1 MGFYGRQ
8 WNALGL
14 APSSTGK
21 GRKTAVSIYFWLIG
35 SIAACRRGGLQ
46 ERNSHVDALPL
57 LIRGRDEEPQTRLG
71 AAFA

>member
-1 MGFYGRQ
+1 MEC
-8 WNALGL
+8 
-14 APSSTGK
+14 TGAGAFIHGK
-21 GRKTAVSIYFWLIG
+21 RPQNSRVYLYFWLIG